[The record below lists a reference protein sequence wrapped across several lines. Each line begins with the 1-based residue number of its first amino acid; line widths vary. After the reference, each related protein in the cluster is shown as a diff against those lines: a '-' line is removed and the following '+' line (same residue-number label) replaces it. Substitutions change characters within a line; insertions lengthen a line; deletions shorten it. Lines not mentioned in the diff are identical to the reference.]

1 MSVGVSRDCSIFRV
15 LPISSGF
22 CTNIYRLNRSKSPLK
37 ISGINSSVLMWTMMK
52 ANSYGDYITM
62 ITDYAS
68 KYAYLRLNY
77 GLKVVEDST

>member
-1 MSVGVSRDCSIFRV
+1 
-15 LPISSGF
+15 
-22 CTNIYRLNRSKSPLK
+22 
-37 ISGINSSVLMWTMMK
+37 MWTMMK

-77 GLKVVEDST
+77 GLKVVEDSTWSNVEVTGQNDKILLEKCLK